1 MLGFPPKTELK
12 KQLPKTAI
20 YAKFN
25 LNQPQQD
32 RFDAD
37 ISRLYI
43 VNEVSTFSTNIPA
56 GESVK
61 SFHVIHVLLKK
72 ADYDE
77 KNIAMLFRLIDSNI
91 ILVLEYEGNSQVVI
105 FCNRLIKTDW
115 QPTDTLSYSLDGLD
129 LDAVWNNLIL
139 QIGNITLT
147 DSMSVGEQLAIND
160 HRAKLE
166 KEIARLEKQARAE
179 KQPKK
184 KFELVSQVRTL
195 KKQHNE
201 LG

>member
-25 LNQPQQD
+25 LNQTQQD

-43 VNEVSTFSTNIPA
+43 VNEVSAFSTNIPA
-56 GESVK
+56 GEKVK
-61 SFHVIHVLLKK
+61 AFHVIHVLLKK

-77 KNIAMLFRLIDSNI
+77 KNIAFLFRLIDSNI
-91 ILVLEYEGNSQVVI
+91 ILVLEYDSKSQVVI

-115 QPTDTLSYSLDGLD
+115 QLTDTLSYSLDGLD

-147 DSMSVGEQLAIND
+147 DSTSVGEQLAVND
-160 HRAKLE
+160 RRAKLE
-166 KEIARLEKQARAE
+166 KEITRLEKQARAE

-184 KFELVSQVRTL
+184 KFELVEQL
-195 KKQHNE
+195 KK
-201 LG
+201 LKKTL